1 MSEAKPGGNEAD
13 PRSHLGLRPVVNVSG
28 TMTSLGASTVGAQVI
43 EAVTPILSQFVEI
56 DDLQRKASAA
66 IARHCGAEAGC
77 VTACASSGITLAI
90 AGTMTGADFARIER
104 LPDTTG
110 MKNEVVIQLGHLV
123 NYGAPIDQAIR
134 LSGAKVVPV
143 GTATRAEAYQL
154 AGAITAN
161 TAAALYV
168 VSHHAVN
175 YGQIPLGDFI
185 RECKAKNVPVIVD
198 GAAEY
203 DLKGF
208 MAAGADIAVH
218 SAHKFLGGLT
228 AGIVAGRRDL
238 VRAAY
243 LQNYGIGRGMKVGK
257 EGIVGAMA
265 ALAAWDKRDH
275 KAAHAEQDGHLRLW
289 QESLANMPGIAATIE
304 PDPTGNPVNRLKV
317 QVDPAKAGVAAW
329 DLADALSA
337 GDPPVI
343 VRDDE
348 IDLGYFQLD
357 PTCLHPGEEKIVA
370 QRLLAE
376 CQRAR
381 AKPAAKPSSPADRQ
395 KRRLARLSRWPD

>member
-1 MSEAKPGGNEAD
+1 MSGAMPGGNRAD
-13 PRSHLGLRPVVNVSG
+13 PRPRHGLRPVVNVSG
-28 TMTSLGASTVGAQVI
+28 TMTSLGAAAVRAEVI
-43 EAVTPILSQFVEI
+43 EAVTPFLSQFVEL
-56 DDLQRKASAA
+56 DDLQRQASAA
-66 IARHCGAEAGC
+66 IAKACGSEAGC
-77 VTACASSGITLAI
+77 VTACASSGVTLAI
-90 AGTMTGADFARIER
+90 AGAMTGADMARIER
-104 LPDTTG
+104 LPDATD

-134 LSGAKVVPV
+134 LSGARVVPV

-154 AGAITAN
+154 SGAIN
-161 TAAALYV
+161 DRTAAALYV

-175 YGQIPLGDFI
+175 YGQIPLAAFI
-185 RECKAKNVPVIVD
+185 AECKAKNVPVIVD

-208 MAAGADIAVH
+208 LAAGADIAVH
-218 SAHKFLGGLT
+218 SAHKFLRGFT
-228 AGIVAGRRDL
+228 AGILAGRRDL

-265 ALAAWDKRDH
+265 ALRAWEKRDP
-275 KAAHAEQDGHLRLW
+275 KADRARQNGYLGLW

-304 PDPTGNPVNRLKV
+304 PDPTGNPVSRLKV

-348 IDLGYFQLD
+348 IDLGCFQLD

-370 QRLLAE
+370 ERLAAE

-381 AKPAAKPSSPADRQ
+381 AKPAAKPSSPVARQ
-395 KRRLARLSRWPD
+395 KRRLERLLRWPE